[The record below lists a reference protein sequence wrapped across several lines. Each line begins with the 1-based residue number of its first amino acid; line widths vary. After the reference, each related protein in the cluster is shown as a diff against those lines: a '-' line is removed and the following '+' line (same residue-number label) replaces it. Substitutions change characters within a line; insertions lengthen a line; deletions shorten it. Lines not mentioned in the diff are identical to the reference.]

1 MLGERMNID
10 KKIAIVAVLAA
21 VAVIAGYV
29 IVTYAQETS
38 NTTSTVTPTTPGAW
52 IPLKGYG
59 GFSSDVGSYW
69 LMSLPHLFSPALVL
83 GLHHP

>member
-1 MLGERMNID
+1 MLGERMNMD

-59 GFSSDVGSYW
+59 GFSSVIGLCKFMVIAS
-69 LMSLPHLFSPALVL
+69 SPF
-83 GLHHP
+83 PCIEE